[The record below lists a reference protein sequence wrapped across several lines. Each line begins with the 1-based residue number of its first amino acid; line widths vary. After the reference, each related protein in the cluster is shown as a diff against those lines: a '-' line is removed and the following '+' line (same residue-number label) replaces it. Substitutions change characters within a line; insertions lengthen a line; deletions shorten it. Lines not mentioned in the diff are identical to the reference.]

1 MPGGLLNLV
10 SEGNNN
16 IILNGN
22 PTKTFFKTTYSKY
35 TNFGLQKFRIDYEGS
50 TTLKLQEESVFTF
63 NVPRY
68 ADLLM
73 DTYLSVTLP
82 NIWSPIMPPRESIS
96 AVENDDLANTQ
107 RWAPYEFRWIENIGA
122 KMLSKI
128 SITCGGQLLQEY
140 TGNYLLSMAQRD
152 FSSTKYKLF
161 SEMIGN
167 IPELTDPANAG
178 ARVNSYPNSYYTK
191 DPVGTYPS
199 IVGKTLYIPLNAWFC
214 LTPQSAFPL
223 ASLQYNILTITI
235 TFQPICKLFQIRDVY
250 DAYNNFPYV
259 APNFNLFYAQMHRFL
274 QPPPD
279 AILGLESYK
288 DRRALWN
295 ADINLIST
303 YCFLSEQEQRT
314 FATKEQTYIVKQV
327 VETPFYNVTGPN
339 RVELYSLGLVTSWMF
354 YFQRSDVN
362 LRNEWSN
369 YTNWPYTYLPYD
381 VINAPDEGNVLVYRQ
396 NVTDP
401 PIDIPYY
408 IGPGVEQNGK
418 QTGFMI
424 TNVYRAQNMKDIMV
438 NLAILFDGSYRENTL
453 PSGVYDYIEKY
464 NASKGNAPS
473 GLFCYNFCLNT
484 NPYTSQMS
492 GAVNMSAFSKIELEF
507 TTIIPPLD
515 PLAQLLTIC
524 DPLTGELIGINKPS
538 WRIYEYNYNLTLME
552 ERINVLTFMS
562 GNCGMAYAN

>member
-122 KMLSKI
+122 KMISKI

-178 ARVNSYPNSYYTK
+178 ARVNSYPNSYFTN

-259 APNFNLFYAQMHRFL
+259 SPNFNLFYSQMHRFL

-314 FATKEQTYIVKQV
+314 FTTKEQTYIVKQV

-354 YFQRSDVN
+354 YFQRSDAN

-369 YTNWPYTYLPYD
+369 YTNWPYSYLPYD

-396 NVTDP
+396 NVSDP
-401 PIDIPYY
+401 PIDVPYY

-424 TNVYRAQNMKDIMV
+424 TNVYRAQNIKDIMV

-524 DPLTGELIGINKPS
+524 DPSTGELIGINKPS

>member
-96 AVENDDLANTQ
+96 TVTNDTLANTQ

-122 KMLSKI
+122 KMISKV

-178 ARVNSYPNSYYTK
+178 ARVNSYPNSYFTN

-199 IVGKTLYIPLNAWFC
+199 IVGKTLYVPLNAWFC

-259 APNFNLFYAQMHRFL
+259 SPNFNLFYSQMHRFL

-279 AILGLESYK
+279 AILGIESYK

-295 ADINLIST
+295 ADVNLIST

-396 NVTDP
+396 NVSDP

-424 TNVYRAQNMKDIMV
+424 TNVYRAQNIKDIMV

-524 DPLTGELIGINKPS
+524 DPSTGELIGINKPS

>member
-82 NIWSPIMPPRESIS
+82 NIWSSIMPPRPDS
-96 AVENDDLANTQ
+96 N

-122 KMLSKI
+122 KMISKI

-140 TGNYLLSMAQRD
+140 SGNYLLSMVQRD
-152 FSSTKYKLF
+152 FSSSKYKLF

-167 IPELTDPANAG
+167 VPELTDPGNAG
-178 ARVNSYPNSYYTK
+178 ARVNSYPNSYFTN
-191 DPVGTYPS
+191 DPVGPYPS
-199 IVGKTLYIPLNAWFC
+199 IVGKTLYIPLNSWFC
-214 LTPQSAFPL
+214 LTSQNAFPL
-223 ASLQYNILTITI
+223 ISLQYNILTISI
-235 TFQPICKLFQIRDVY
+235 TFQPIYKLFQIRDVY
-250 DAYNNFPYV
+250 DTYNNFPYIS
-259 APNFNLFYAQMHRFL
+259 PNFNLFYSQMYRFL

-279 AILGLESYK
+279 TELGIESYK
-288 DRRALWN
+288 DKRSIWN
-295 ADINLIST
+295 ADVHLIST
-303 YCFLSEQEQRT
+303 YCFLSEQEQRS
-314 FATKEQTYIVKQV
+314 FATKEQTYILKQV

-339 RVELYSLGLVTSWMF
+339 RIEINSLGLVTSWMF

-369 YTNWPYTYLPYD
+369 YTNWPYTYLPFD
-381 VINAPDEGNVLVYRQ
+381 VINAPTEGDVTVYRQ
-396 NVTDP
+396 
-401 PIDIPYY
+401 IISESMQAAYQ
-408 IGPGVEQNGK
+408 IGPGVDQSGK

-424 TNVYRAQNMKDIMV
+424 TNIYRTQNIKNIMI
-438 NLAILFDGSYRENTL
+438 NLGILFDGAYRENTL

-464 NASKGNAPS
+464 NSSKGNAPP

-484 NPYTSQMS
+484 NPFTSQMS
-492 GAVNMSAFSKIELEF
+492 GSVNMSAFNKIELEF
-507 TTIIPPLD
+507 TTVVPPLD

-524 DPLTGELIGINKPS
+524 DPNTGELIGINKPT
-538 WRIYEYNYNLTLME
+538 WRIYEYNYNLFLME

-562 GNCGMAYAN
+562 GNCGMLYAN

>member
-96 AVENDDLANTQ
+96 TITNDTLANTQ

-122 KMLSKI
+122 KMISKI

-214 LTPQSAFPL
+214 LTPQNAFPL

-250 DAYNNFPYV
+250 DAYNNFPYIS
-259 APNFNLFYAQMHRFL
+259 PNFNLFYTQMHRFL

-279 AILGLESYK
+279 SILGIESYK

-381 VINAPDEGNVLVYRQ
+381 VIDAPDEGNVLIYRQ
-396 NVTDP
+396 NVSDP
-401 PIDIPYY
+401 PIDIPYF

-424 TNVYRAQNMKDIMV
+424 TNVYRAQNIKDIMI

-464 NASKGNAPS
+464 NASKGNAPP
-473 GLFCYNFCLNT
+473 GLYCYNFCLNT
-484 NPYTSQMS
+484 NPFTSQMS

-524 DPLTGELIGINKPS
+524 DPSTGELIGINKPS

-552 ERINVLTFMS
+552 ERINILTFMS
-562 GNCGMAYAN
+562 GNCGMSYAN

>member
-10 SEGNNN
+10 SEGTNN
-16 IILNGN
+16 IMLTGN

-50 TTLKLQEESVFTF
+50 TRLKLQEESVFTF

-73 DTYLSVTLP
+73 DTYISVTLP

-96 AVENDDLANTQ
+96 SVTNDNLANTQ

-122 KMLSKI
+122 KMISKI

-140 TGNYLLSMAQRD
+140 SGNYLLSMAQRD
-152 FSSTKYKLF
+152 FSSAKYKLF

-167 IPELTDPANAG
+167 VPELTDPANAG
-178 ARVNSYPNSYYTK
+178 ARVNSYPNSYHSTN
-191 DPVGTYPS
+191 PTGTYPS
-199 IVGKTLYIPLNAWFC
+199 IASKTLYIPLNAWFC
-214 LTPQSAFPL
+214 LTSQNAFPL
-223 ASLQYNILTITI
+223 VSLQYNILTITI
-235 TFQPICKLFQIRDVY
+235 TFEPICKLFQIRDVY

-259 APNFNLFYAQMHRFL
+259 SPNFNLFYSQMHRFL

-279 AILGLESYK
+279 AILSQESYQDK
-288 DRRALWN
+288 RSVWN

-314 FATKEQTYIVKQV
+314 FATKEQTYILKQV

-369 YTNWPYTYLPYD
+369 YTNWPYAYLPYD
-381 VINAPDEGNVLVYRQ
+381 VINAPDEGDVIVYRQ
-396 NVTDP
+396 SVTDP
-401 PIDIPYY
+401 PFDIEYH
-408 IGPGVEQNGK
+408 IGPGVEQNGR

-424 TNVYRAQNMKDIMV
+424 TNAYRAQNIKEIMI

-464 NASKGNAPS
+464 NASKGNAPP

-492 GAVNMSAFSKIELEF
+492 GSVNMSAFSKIELEF
-507 TTIIPPLD
+507 TTIIPPID

-524 DPLTGELIGINKPS
+524 DPSTGELVGINKPS

-552 ERINVLTFMS
+552 ERANILTFLS
-562 GNCGMAYAN
+562 GNCGMLYAN

>member
-96 AVENDDLANTQ
+96 AVENDNLANTQ

-122 KMLSKI
+122 KMISKI

-214 LTPQSAFPL
+214 LTPQNAFPL

-250 DAYNNFPYV
+250 DAYNNFPYIS
-259 APNFNLFYAQMHRFL
+259 PNFNLFYSQMHRFL

-327 VETPFYNVTGPN
+327 IETPFYNVTGPN

-381 VINAPDEGNVLVYRQ
+381 IINAPDEGNVLVYRQ
-396 NVTDP
+396 NVSDP

-424 TNVYRAQNMKDIMV
+424 TNVYRAQNIKDIMI

-524 DPLTGELIGINKPS
+524 DPSTGELIGINKPS

>member
-50 TTLKLQEESVFTF
+50 STLKLNEEAAFTF

-96 AVENDDLANTQ
+96 SIANDTLANTQ

-122 KMLSKI
+122 KMISKI

-140 TGNYLLSMAQRD
+140 SGNYLLSMAQRD

-161 SEMIGN
+161 DEMIGN
-167 IPELTDPANAG
+167 VPELNDPANAG
-178 ARVNSYPNSYYTK
+178 ARVNSYPNSYYTN

-214 LTPQSAFPL
+214 LTSQNAFPL
-223 ASLQYNILTITI
+223 VSLQYNILTITV
-235 TFQPICKLFQIRDVY
+235 TFQPISKLFQIRDVY

-259 APNFNLFYAQMHRFL
+259 APNFNLFYSQMYRFL

-279 AILGLESYK
+279 TTLGIESYEDK
-288 DRRALWN
+288 RSIWN
-295 ADINLIST
+295 ADVHLIST
-303 YCFLSEQEQRT
+303 FCFLSEQEQRT
-314 FATKEQTYIVKQV
+314 FATKEQNYIFKQV
-327 VETPFYNVTGPN
+327 VETPYYNVTGPN
-339 RVELYSLGLVTSWMF
+339 RVELYSLGLVASWMF

-381 VINAPDEGNVLVYRQ
+381 VINAPDEGDVLIYRQ
-396 NVTDP
+396 TVSNP
-401 PIDIPYY
+401 PMDIAYR

-424 TNVYRAQNMKDIMV
+424 TNVYRTQNIKEIML
-438 NLAILFDGSYRENTL
+438 NLAILFDGAYRENTL
-453 PSGVYDYIEKY
+453 PSGVYEYIEKY
-464 NASKGNAPS
+464 YASKGNAPP

-492 GAVNMSAFSKIELEF
+492 GAVNMSAFNKIEFEF
-507 TTIIPPLD
+507 TTVVPPLD
-515 PLAQLLTIC
+515 PLAQVLTIC
-524 DPLTGELIGINKPS
+524 DPSTGELIGINKPS
-538 WRIYEYNYNLTLME
+538 WRIYEYNYNLIVME

-562 GNCGMAYAN
+562 GNCSMLYAN

>member
-50 TTLKLQEESVFTF
+50 STLKLNEDSIFTF

-96 AVENDDLANTQ
+96 SITNDTLANTQ

-122 KMLSKI
+122 KMISKI

-140 TGNYLLSMAQRD
+140 SGNYLLSMAQRD

-161 SEMIGN
+161 DEMIGN
-167 IPELTDPANAG
+167 VPELNDPANAG
-178 ARVNSYPNSYYTK
+178 ARVNSYPNSYYTS

-199 IVGKTLYIPLNAWFC
+199 IIGKTLYIPLNAWFC
-214 LTPQSAFPL
+214 LTSQNAFPL
-223 ASLQYNILTITI
+223 VSLQYNILTITV
-235 TFQPICKLFQIRDVY
+235 TFQPISKLFQIRDVY

-279 AILGLESYK
+279 PMLGLDSYK
-288 DRRALWN
+288 DKRSIWN
-295 ADINLIST
+295 ADIHLIST
-303 YCFLSEQEQRT
+303 FCFLSEQEQRT
-314 FATKEQTYIVKQV
+314 FATKEQTYIFKQV
-327 VETPFYNVTGPN
+327 VETPFYNVTGAN
-339 RVELYSLGLVTSWMF
+339 RVELYSLGLVASWMF

-381 VINAPDEGNVLVYRQ
+381 VINAPAQGDVLVYRQ
-396 NVTDP
+396 TLSNPPTD
-401 PIDIPYY
+401 ISYK

-424 TNVYRAQNMKDIMV
+424 TNIYRVQNIKDIML
-438 NLAILFDGSYRENTL
+438 NLAILFDGAYRENTQ
-453 PSGVYDYIEKY
+453 PSGVYEYIEKY
-464 NASKGNAPS
+464 NASKGNAPP

-492 GAVNMSAFSKIELEF
+492 GAVNMSAFNKIELEF
-507 TTIIPPLD
+507 TTIVPPLD

-524 DPLTGELIGINKPS
+524 DPTSGELIGINKSS
-538 WRIYEYNYNLTLME
+538 WRIYEYNYNLIIME
-552 ERINVLTFMS
+552 ERINFLTFMS
-562 GNCGMAYAN
+562 GNCGMLYAN

>member
-96 AVENDDLANTQ
+96 TVTNDTLANTQ

-122 KMLSKI
+122 KMISKV

-167 IPELTDPANAG
+167 SPELTDPANAG
-178 ARVNSYPNSYYTK
+178 ARVNSYPNSYFTN

-199 IVGKTLYIPLNAWFC
+199 IVGKTLYVPLNAWFC

-259 APNFNLFYAQMHRFL
+259 SPNFNLFYSQMHRFL

-279 AILGLESYK
+279 AILGIESYK

-295 ADINLIST
+295 ADVNLIST

-396 NVTDP
+396 NVSDP

-424 TNVYRAQNMKDIMV
+424 TNVYRAQNIKDIMV

-524 DPLTGELIGINKPS
+524 DPSTGELIGINKPS